1 MPLGCGDGY
10 VPYVDVVA
18 LRFAS
23 LALLLALLPP
33 LGHASLTHSVTCTS
47 PLFWAKLKLRLSPSQ
62 PLYDQGTIEE
72 KEKDV
77 EDSQDICRL
86 VGIAPQTKEYLI
98 ASK

>member
-1 MPLGCGDGY
+1 MTLW
-10 VPYVDVVA
+10 
-18 LRFAS
+18 
-23 LALLLALLPP
+23 LALCFACATAIGVAPRLPAACAVPP

-77 EDSQDICRL
+77 EDSQDIFRF